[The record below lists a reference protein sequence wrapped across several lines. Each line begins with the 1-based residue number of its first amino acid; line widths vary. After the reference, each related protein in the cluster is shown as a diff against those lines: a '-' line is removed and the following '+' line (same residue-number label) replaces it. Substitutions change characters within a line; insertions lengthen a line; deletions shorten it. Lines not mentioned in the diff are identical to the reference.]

1 MKICGENCHFLSNS
15 SELDI
20 FKYGIYHSVRSYV
33 LKVEKKIRKSICAK
47 IVYAYNCQTNTD
59 MMLKGKQNEH
69 DPSPL
74 FNRINQNT
82 AQI

>member
-33 LKVEKKIRKSICAK
+33 LKVEKQNQKNYMCQNSLSI
-47 IVYAYNCQTNTD
+47 
-59 MMLKGKQNEH
+59 
-69 DPSPL
+69 
-74 FNRINQNT
+74 
-82 AQI
+82 